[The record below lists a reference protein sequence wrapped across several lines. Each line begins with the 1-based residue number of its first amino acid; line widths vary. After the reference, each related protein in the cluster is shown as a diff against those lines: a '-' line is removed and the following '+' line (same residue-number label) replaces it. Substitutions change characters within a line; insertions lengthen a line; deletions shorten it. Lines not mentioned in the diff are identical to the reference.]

1 MTRCRNSE
9 EIQQKIQAVIDG
21 LGNDSDRF
29 ADVLREE
36 AIPHLSYSQISTV
49 EFCQHRYWLQYICMQ
64 PLEPVPEYFT
74 KGRLFHQCLASF
86 YRAGADPK
94 NGSKTAAL
102 QMIADS
108 YDGDHQLQLRNA
120 FHMHLENC
128 WQDCEVVAVEKAF
141 SMIIDPALPPI
152 VGVIDL
158 IVRQRSKF
166 ILVDHKTGRNFVPQ
180 DELQMMIYVE
190 YIRREYGNVDCEFYY
205 DHYRWVNHLERIRK
219 PAFQRECVHLNSK
232 DWTMGLSRIQR
243 GYEQI
248 ELIRKNN
255 RAPRAGKCFCC
266 PYHGCC

>member
-1 MTRCRNSE
+1 MTLFNRSE

-49 EFCQHRYWLQYICMQ
+49 EFCQHRFWLQYIRMQ

-86 YRAGADPK
+86 YRSGADPH

-102 QMIADS
+102 QMIASS
-108 YDGDHQLQLRNA
+108 YDGEPQQQLQNA
-120 FHMHLENC
+120 FRIHLENC

-141 SMIIDPALPPI
+141 SMIVDPALPPV

-158 IVRQRSKF
+158 IVRRGDKF
-166 ILVDHKTGRNFVPQ
+166 ILVDHKTGRNFFPQ

-190 YIRREYGNVDCEFYY
+190 YIRRTYGDVTCEFYY
-205 DHYRWVNHLERIRK
+205 DHYRWVNHLDRIRK
-219 PAFQRECVHLNSK
+219 PAFQRESVRLNTEN
-232 DWTMGLSRIQR
+232 WTIGLSRIQQ
-243 GYEQI
+243 GYHLI
-248 ELIRKNN
+248 ESIRKTN
-255 RAPRAGKCFCC
+255 RASRYGKCFCC
-266 PYHGCC
+266 PYHGNC